1 MAVTSDQAEATAQE
15 TPARPPSGGVER
27 LHPPSGRGRR
37 SARAAGDEREQAI
50 LRTAEQL
57 LAERSLA
64 EISVDDLAQGA
75 GLSRSAFYFYFASKD
90 AVVLTLVDRMV
101 EQTAGV
107 HDVALQMLDSD
118 PADAW
123 RSGIESFYATFGAHR
138 PVIRAVTELSATNE
152 EARTLWSQVMQGWV
166 EQVAVLIDAAP
177 AQELRR
183 GVSSRDLATALVQ
196 MNERVLHAIFVEE
209 SPAVSEQAV
218 IDTLTHIW
226 VSAIY
231 GAKVAA

>member
-1 MAVTSDQAEATAQE
+1 MAIASEQVETTEQQTA
-15 TPARPPSGGVER
+15 ARPPAGGGAR
-27 LHPPSGRGRR
+27 AHPPSGRGRR

-57 LAERSLA
+57 LAARSLA

-152 EARTLWSQVMQGWV
+152 EARALWSQVMQGWV

-177 AQELRR
+177 AQERR
-183 GVSSRDLATALVQ
+183 RAVSSRDLATALVQ

-218 IDTLTHIW
+218 IDTLTHVW

-231 GAKVAA
+231 GAKAAG